1 MDKTRVLILCT
12 GNSARSQ
19 MGEGL
24 LKHLTG
30 DRFEV
35 FSAGTTPSTVNP
47 YAVLAMA
54 GIGIDIRDH
63 YSKSLTMFLDQE
75 FDYVITV
82 CDHAAEVC
90 PIFPG
95 PAKRIHWSF
104 PDPAAIEGDHQ
115 EKLATFV
122 QVRDDIKAHFEH
134 WLAELENPKSA

>member
-1 MDKTRVLILCT
+1 MEKKRVLILCT

-24 LKHLTG
+24 LKYLAG

-35 FSAGTTPSTVNP
+35 FSAGTTPSTLNP

-54 GIGIDIRDH
+54 GIGIDIRDQ
-63 YSKSLTMFLDQE
+63 YSKSMTMFLDHE

-82 CDHAAEVC
+82 CDQAAEVC

-95 PAKRIHWSF
+95 PARRIHWSF
-104 PDPAAIEGDHQ
+104 PDPAAAVGDHH
-115 EKLATFV
+115 EKLAMFI
-122 QVRDDIKAHFEH
+122 QVRDAIKARFEH
-134 WLAELENPKSA
+134 WLVELEN

>member
-24 LKHLTG
+24 LKYLTG

-35 FSAGTTPSTVNP
+35 FSAGTTPSTLNP

-54 GIGIDIRDH
+54 EMGIDIRDQ
-63 YSKSLTMFLDQE
+63 YSKNLNQFLDQE

-104 PDPAAIEGDHQ
+104 PDPVAIEGDHQ
-115 EKLATFV
+115 KKLAAFTK
-122 QVRDDIKAHFEH
+122 VRDDIKAHFEH

>member
-1 MDKTRVLILCT
+1 MNKTRVLILCT

-30 DRFEV
+30 VRFDV
-35 FSAGTTPSTVNP
+35 LSAGTSPSTLNP

-54 GIGIDIRDH
+54 EIGIDIRDQ
-63 YSKSLTMFLDQE
+63 YSKSLNQFLTQE

-95 PAKRIHWSF
+95 TAKRIHWSF

-115 EKLATFV
+115 ARLAAFV
-122 QVRDDIKAHFEH
+122 QVRDAIKVRLDQ
-134 WLAELENPKSA
+134 WLVELEKTEPN